1 MPVGA
6 LGLLL
11 TAAVLHAGWNVLVK
25 RAQQRLIFTWWAL
38 TVAPAVCLP
47 SLFFLGGVPG
57 RAWPFIVASALA
69 EAAYFFALTQA
80 YRLGDFTVVY
90 PIARGAAPALL
101 AVWAA
106 LFLGQHPSAGGL
118 AGLLLLLAG
127 LALVGSRAW
136 WAERGTLAQHRT
148 GIAAALLVAL
158 CISIYSIIDGTAVHF
173 ASVLLYTIIV
183 LNGAALLSAPVVFQR
198 YGGRAVA
205 REWRAN
211 WPSICL
217 VGALSLIT
225 YLLVL
230 TAYSMAPVGYAGAI
244 RETSIVFAAL
254 LGWRWLGEPFGR
266 GQAAGIVAILAGIAL
281 ITLLG

>member
-11 TAAVLHAGWNVLVK
+11 AAAMMHAGWNVLVK
-25 RAQQRLIFTWWAL
+25 RARQRLIFTWWGL
-38 TVAPAVCLP
+38 TVAPALCLP
-47 SLFFLGGVPG
+47 ALALLGGVPA
-57 RAWPFIVASALA
+57 RAWPYIVGSALA
-69 EAAYFFALTQA
+69 EAAYFVALTQA

-106 LFLGQHPSAGGL
+106 LFLRQHPSLGGL

-127 LALVGSRAW
+127 LVLVGSRAW
-136 WAERGTLAQHRT
+136 WAERDMLARHRK

-158 CISIYSIIDGTAVHF
+158 CISIYSIIDGSAVRF
-173 ASVLLYTIIV
+173 APVLPYTILV
-183 LNGAALLSAPVVFQR
+183 LNGAALLSAPVVFWR
-198 YGGRAVA
+198 FGARAVGG
-205 REWRAN
+205 EWRAN
-211 WPSICL
+211 WPTICL

-230 TAYSMAPVGYAGAI
+230 FAYSVAPVGYAGAI

-254 LGWRWLGEPFGR
+254 LGWRWLGEPFGW
-266 GQAAGIVAILAGIAL
+266 GQAAGIVAIVAGITL